1 MVLKN
6 PRSQSE
12 ILEATRIALHNVETN
27 PVIKPLMEELGYNTT
42 KIDEGKALLTEA
54 KNQFLQNQ
62 QIEDSKLKAYKLFE
76 NKRIEIDATYGKDRK
91 KSKIIF
97 KNDTLVL
104 KELGLTGSVPKS
116 YVKWLETI
124 SLFYNT
130 LNAQPNLVSQLTV
143 VQITSQSVTEALAA
157 INELES
163 LRASYIQS
171 KGNAQNATKT
181 KNKAFVKLE
190 KYMSNFY
197 AMARITLE
205 DEPQLLESLGKII
218 KS

>member
-163 LRASYIQS
+163 LRAAYIQS

-197 AMARITLE
+197 GSIPKVVEYR
-205 DEPQLLESLGKII
+205 
-218 KS
+218 

>member
-1 MVLKN
+1 MALKN

-12 ILEATRIALHNVETN
+12 ILEATRITLHNVETN

-42 KIDEGKALLTEA
+42 KIDEGKALLKET

-97 KNDTLVL
+97 KNNTLVL
-104 KELGLTGSVPKS
+104 KELALTGSVPKS

-143 VQITSQSVTEALAA
+143 VQITTQSVTEALAA

-163 LRASYIQS
+163 FRAAYIQS
-171 KGNAQNATKT
+171 KGNAQNATKKT
-181 KNKAFVKLE
+181 KH
-190 KYMSNFY
+190 
-197 AMARITLE
+197 
-205 DEPQLLESLGKII
+205 LLS
-218 KS
+218 

>member
-1 MVLKN
+1 MALKT

-12 ILEATRIALHNVETN
+12 ILEVTRIALHNVETN

-42 KIDEGKALLTEA
+42 KIGEGKALLTEA

-130 LNAQPNLVSQLTV
+130 LNAQANLVSQLTV
-143 VQITSQSVTEALAA
+143 VQITSQSVTETLAA

-163 LRASYIQS
+163 LRAAYIQS

-181 KNKAFVKLE
+181 KNNAFVKLE

-197 AMARITLE
+197 AMARITLDE
-205 DEPQLLESLGKII
+205 EPQLLESLGKII